1 MQNVNFDY
9 AIKQSSWIALRV
21 SPSSHTNPIFI
32 IVDKKPI
39 HVLQSAQWCRQAVD
53 QCWKMKQ
60 ANIRTDEQPAA
71 QTAYDNARKVY
82 DKIIE
87 EAKNN

>member
-1 MQNVNFDY
+1 M
-9 AIKQSSWIALRV
+9 RV
-21 SPSSHTNPIFI
+21 FPSSHTNPIFI

-71 QTAYDNARKVY
+71 QAAYDNARKVY